1 VGVTVAAGVLLERES
16 ELAALGGALQAVR
29 EREMGAIALVGGEAG
44 SGKTTLLRRFCEARA
59 DLVLW
64 GGCDPLFTPRPL
76 GPFFEIAEAAGGEL
90 AHALAASAAPHEV
103 VAALARDLRAHP
115 PTILVLE
122 DAHWA
127 DEGTLDALRLL
138 ARRID
143 SLPAL
148 IVLTYRDDELEPAHP
163 LRPVLG
169 ELPSGGHIRRVKLH
183 PLSLA
188 AVTELADAHKA
199 DGAELHRK
207 TGGNAFFVAEALASD
222 PGAIPDTV
230 RDAVFARVGRLSGEG
245 RTLLEAV
252 AVAPPQTELWLLAA
266 MAAGELA
273 ALDECVTAGM
283 LVGNAKAVAFRH
295 ELARLAVEES
305 IAPARRLELHRAA
318 LAALARAPVGS
329 PDLARLAHHAEA
341 AGDAAAVLRY
351 APAAAERA
359 SSLGA
364 HREAAAHYARATRF
378 ADSLS
383 PAERADLL
391 ARESQSC
398 YPADLY
404 DEGIAALE
412 REVELRRAAG
422 DRVGEGSALRR
433 LSGFLW
439 CPGRVAESRA
449 ASAAAVAILEQFPPS
464 PELVEAYIN
473 ECFLHA
479 VASETAA
486 AVEWGTRAREV
497 AQALKLPELDL
508 QARTLVASAIGDL
521 VALEEAL
528 EEAHTAGRPNIA
540 VSGFLLVGGAAI
552 AQRRPELAERCIA
565 AGIALSDEHSQEL
578 DRLYL
583 LAYRARLE
591 LDRGA
596 WDDAAATAGIV
607 LRTRRTSTTPRI
619 HALVVLALVRLRRG
633 DPDVEP
639 LLDEAWALAEPT
651 GELGRIWPVAAA
663 RAEAAWLAE
672 DADAVDAATVEAL
685 ALARALDDSAVL
697 AELSVWRKRVGFDS
711 DATTGAPPPRS
722 LELAGEWR
730 AAAERWTEIGVP
742 YDAALALAETGEE
755 NNLRSAHE
763 RLVELGAH
771 PAATVLA
778 RRLGM
783 RGPRRTTRENP
794 GGLTRRELEV
804 LTLVA
809 DGLSN
814 REIAERLVLSERT
827 VDHHVAAVLRKLRAK
842 TRAEA
847 AAHAVRLGVVP
858 SGQA

>member
-1 VGVTVAAGVLLERES
+1 MA
-16 ELAALGGALQAVR
+16 
-29 EREMGAIALVGGEAG
+29 
-44 SGKTTLLRRFCEARA
+44 
-59 DLVLW
+59 
-64 GGCDPLFTPRPL
+64 
-76 GPFFEIAEAAGGEL
+76 
-90 AHALAASAAPHEV
+90 
-103 VAALARDLRAHP
+103 
-115 PTILVLE
+115 
-122 DAHWA
+122 
-127 DEGTLDALRLL
+127 
-138 ARRID
+138 
-143 SLPAL
+143 
-148 IVLTYRDDELEPAHP
+148 
-163 LRPVLG
+163 
-169 ELPSGGHIRRVKLH
+169 
-183 PLSLA
+183 
-188 AVTELADAHKA
+188 
-199 DGAELHRK
+199 AELHRK

-404 DEGIAALE
+404 DDGIAALE

-464 PELVEAYIN
+464 SELVEAYIN

-619 HALVVLALVRLRRG
+619 HGLVVLALVRLRRG

-672 DADAVDAATVEAL
+672 DADAVDAATVKAL

-711 DATTGAPPPRS
+711 DATAGAPP
-722 LELAGEWR
+722 
-730 AAAERWTEIGVP
+730 
-742 YDAALALAETGEE
+742 AALARARGRMARRRREVDRDRRTLR
-755 NNLRSAHE
+755 RSA
-763 RLVELGAH
+763 R
-771 PAATVLA
+771 A
-778 RRLGM
+778 RRDGRRKRLAL
-783 RGPRRTTRENP
+783 GPRAAGRA
-794 GGLTRRELEV
+794 RR
-804 LTLVA
+804 A
-809 DGLSN
+809 PSRD
-814 REIAERLVLSERT
+814 RP
-827 VDHHVAAVLRKLRAK
+827 RAPPRHA
-842 TRAEA
+842 RAEA
-847 AAHAVRLGVVP
+847 HHAREPRRADPPRARGADACRRRSVEPRDRRAARPLRAHGRPPRGGRASQAAREDARRGGRACGPPRRRSLRSGVASTSISRGVRLPGFAGAQPGSQFGSPRTCGRGLEDVP
-858 SGQA
+858 VPCR